1 MFKSEQPELGEA
13 KRLHGAVR
21 EVALDDGDYTEVVPG
36 SQQPLSRRRSA
47 TNKQDLLSLLP
58 DCVLG
63 EIVTRL
69 PTRDAVH
76 LQLVSSRYR
85 NAWRASPLNLDV
97 DYRDA
102 ARVLV
107 YRRCHP
113 GPTRRLRLE
122 RLTTS
127 YYGDFDHWLLFSP
140 ALAGLQVL
148 ELQLQTLDNVSRR
161 PLPPPALRFAATL
174 VVLKIG
180 SFTFPS
186 PPAAAKTKPLRFP
199 RLELLS
205 FRCVDISEA
214 ALHGLLAGF
223 PALETLVLD
232 ECVGFA
238 RVRITSATI
247 RSVAVS
253 SAGLQSDQATA
264 ILPRQVTIEDAPRLE
279 TVVPFRHP
287 SCSDQCRRS
296 LDLRI
301 VSAPKLR
308 VLGGAC
314 RPRPCASWSLAP
326 RYSK

>member
-1 MFKSEQPELGEA
+1 MN
-13 KRLHGAVR
+13 R
-21 EVALDDGDYTEVVPG
+21 
-36 SQQPLSRRRSA
+36 
-47 TNKQDLLSLLP
+47 QDLLSLLP

-76 LQLVSSRYR
+76 LQLVSSRYP

-102 ARVLV
+102 VRVLV
-107 YRRCHP
+107 YLRCHP

-122 RLTTS
+122 RLSTS

-140 ALAGLQVL
+140 ALAGLQAL
-148 ELQLQTLDNVSRR
+148 ELQLQTLDVSRR

-174 VVLKIG
+174 V
-180 SFTFPS
+180 
-186 PPAAAKTKPLRFP
+186 
-199 RLELLS
+199 LLS
-205 FRCVDISEA
+205 FRRVDISEA
-214 ALHGLLAGF
+214 ALHGLLAGC
-223 PALETLVLD
+223 PALQTLVLD

-238 RVRITSATI
+238 RVRITSASI

-253 SAGLQSDQATA
+253 SSSNLDHATVTR
-264 ILPRQVTIEDAPRLE
+264 PRQIIIEDAPRLQ
-279 TVVPFRHP
+279 TVVPFRHR
-287 SCSDQCRRS
+287 SNNHSDDDESGGGSSCRRS

-308 VLGGAC
+308 VLGSLSTKTVRKLELGATVFKVIDRIVKHVHGNSASHEKRSEVRAIC
-314 RPRPCASWSLAP
+314 LATTMPSVKVLALEDVDRMHINDFLRCFPRLERLYLKVS
-326 RYSK
+326 